1 MRAKAKIKDEGQSIK
16 EMMERL
22 FEQQEKT
29 LRHLLE
35 EFLAKAKAKSP
46 VPAKTVVEEHTISA
60 PRALDEVKE
69 LLKATEDLRVANG
82 NVSAAAVAAAF
93 GVSMNQ
99 LAKWIGRTRQA
110 LAKTP
115 DADSLQSDLTSFEH
129 IARLRA
135 VLPKAAF
142 LKWLRMPNAQLDGAE
157 PLNLLNA
164 NQRHV
169 VVDLVDDMLTGA
181 PT

>member
-1 MRAKAKIKDEGQSIK
+1 MRTKAKITDGDQSIK
-16 EMMERL
+16 EMIERL

-29 LRHLLE
+29 LRRLLD
-35 EFLAKAKAKSP
+35 EFLATKAKSAMP
-46 VPAKTVVEEHTISA
+46 TKTDVEELTIA
-60 PRALDEVKE
+60 TPRALDQVKE
-69 LLKATEDLRVANG
+69 LLKSTEDLRVENG
-82 NVSAAAVAAAF
+82 NVSATAVATAF

-129 IARLRA
+129 IARLRS

-157 PLNLLNA
+157 PLNLLNKR
-164 NQRHV
+164 QRHV
-169 VVDLVDDMLTGA
+169 IVELVDDMLTGA

>member
-1 MRAKAKIKDEGQSIK
+1 MRAKAKITNEGQAIK
-16 EMMERL
+16 EMIERL

-29 LRHLLE
+29 LRRLLE
-35 EFLAKAKAKSP
+35 EFLATKAKATVSVKTD
-46 VPAKTVVEEHTISA
+46 AKRTASA
-60 PRALDEVKE
+60 ARALDQVKE
-69 LLKATEDLRVANG
+69 LLESTEDLRVANG
-82 NVSAAAVAAAF
+82 NVSAASVATAF

-157 PLNLLNA
+157 PLSLLNG

-169 VVDLVDDMLTGA
+169 IVDLVDDMLTGA